1 MDQELKGMVSALE
14 DSANKA
20 LIVGNEVLFPPWELG
35 GKVFHFNAVQTRFL
49 YALQTNGGD
58 VEKAALCCGK
68 EVAWAQRFLASRKFK
83 DFRNAKLASMSVRN
97 GDLVEEWWKYGRDGM
112 KGSREHYES
121 VCHMC
126 HEKNEYSVPEV
137 EMTRNDDMKLNV
149 SCKVCLQPVVP
160 ELKIEIFK
168 PSREQ
173 VQFWS
178 ELGNRLSPKIERVQ
192 HQFSSENFSFVT
204 GDAA

>member
-1 MDQELKGMVSALE
+1 MDSELKSMVSALE

-35 GKVFHFNAVQTRFL
+35 GKVFHFNAIQTRFM
-49 YALQTNGGD
+49 YSLQTNGGD
-58 VEKAALCCGK
+58 VEKAAIGCGK
-68 EVAWAQRFLASRKFK
+68 EVAWAQRFLASKKFK
-83 DFRNAKLASMSVRN
+83 EFRNAKLASMAVRN
-97 GDLVEEWWKYGRDGM
+97 GDLMEWWWKMGLDGA
-112 KGSREHYES
+112 KGKIEWYEG
-121 VCHMC
+121 VCHLC
-126 HEKNEYSVPEV
+126 HAKNEYSVAEM
-137 EMTRNDDMKLNV
+137 EMTRNDDMKLCP
-149 SCKVCLQPVVP
+149 SCKVCLQPVEA
-160 ELKIEIFK
+160 ELKSEMFK